1 MPETIRPVTS
11 EMLRPTMDDRSPY
24 ANRQLLYLIRDNF
37 GSGVNGEPDG
47 LRAYYRMGRGEELS
61 RSEKREINSFVFR
74 SIGQYFGVTDRSSC
88 RMLYIQQQKDAINSV
103 DHLREFLPE
112 YSRELDLKNE
122 IRTPSDSPVDLLELL
137 SIPQDKIDP
146 VLAFQIHRHALY
158 SLIAGRHNS
167 AVFDSRLN
175 TIIQRQYKHLSRH
188 LFKGQ
193 IGAGQTYYVYSAHD
207 NETNEVVGFS
217 SPDQTIPSTAH
228 LKIIPIPVR
237 EIEGFGLVYTN
248 PRKKNDST
256 VILKAQAMAHHNGG
270 IIDPDGVKDRGGM
283 EFVPM
288 NMNVDLEELADRV
301 IEEMKSGP
309 YPPEK
314 IKVDNQA
321 DQDRGQSSKLR
332 MVRRIIHFN
341 GSPISFEFKF
351 CNLENYINSLLE
363 VGIKDPDS
371 GLYDGMSY
379 ELYKPR
385 RVQKV
390 LRDVFPPV
398 IYTQD
403 LEGASVKRNEWI
415 AQDLRA
421 RYRAA

>member
-1 MPETIRPVTS
+1 MSERIRTVTS
-11 EMLRPTMDDRSPY
+11 EMLRPRVEDRSLH
-24 ANRQLLYLIRDNF
+24 ANRQLVYLVGDYF
-37 GSGVNGEPDG
+37 GFGRNNEPDG
-47 LRAYYRMGRGEELS
+47 LGAYKLLRAGGELS
-61 RSEKREINSFVFR
+61 RNEKREINSFVFR
-74 SIGQYFGVTDRSSC
+74 SIGHHFGLSDRKAC
-88 RMLYIQQQKDAINSV
+88 RLIYMQQQKDAIGAV
-103 DHLREFLPE
+103 DHLRAFLPE
-112 YSRELDLKNE
+112 LSSELDLKNE
-122 IRTPSDSPVDLLELL
+122 IRTPSDSPADLLELL
-137 SIPQDKIDP
+137 SLPPDKINP
-146 VLAFQIHRHALY
+146 VLAFQIHRHGIFTY
-158 SLIAGRHNS
+158 IAARHNS
-167 AVFDSRLN
+167 TVFDSRLN
-175 TIIQRQYKHLSRH
+175 TIIQRQYQHLSRH
-188 LFKGQ
+188 LFEGL
-193 IGAGQTYYVYSAHD
+193 IGAGQTVKVHTAHD
-207 NETNEVVGFS
+207 NETNEVIGFPS
-217 SPDQTIPSTAH
+217 SDQAISSTAH
-228 LKIIPIPVR
+228 RKTIPVPVR
-237 EIEGFGLVYTN
+237 EIKDFGLVYTN
-248 PRKKNDST
+248 PRKKNDFT
-256 VILKAQAMAHHNGG
+256 VILKALAMAHHNGG

-288 NMNVDLEELADRV
+288 DMDVDLEELADRV

-332 MVRRIIHFN
+332 MVRRIIRFN

-363 VGIKDPDS
+363 VGRKDPDS

-385 RVQKV
+385 RMQKV

-415 AQDLRA
+415 AQDLRV
-421 RYRAA
+421 RYRVD